1 MHCLGKVSHLDSRKL
16 AIVIAKKKVSKN
28 TKVFDAESKLVGRVI
43 NIFGPISE
51 PYLAI
56 AAQKG
61 TRITRL
67 VGREVYRK
75 CVSNALI
82 VMEKTSRMK
91 AMA

>member
-1 MHCLGKVSHLDSRKL
+1 MHCLGKVSHLDSRNL
-16 AIVIAKKKVSKN
+16 AILISNKKVPKN
-28 TKVFDAESKLVGRVI
+28 TKVFDAESKLVGILV
-43 NIFGPISE
+43 NIFGPVNE

-75 CVSNALI
+75 
-82 VMEKTSRMK
+82 
-91 AMA
+91 